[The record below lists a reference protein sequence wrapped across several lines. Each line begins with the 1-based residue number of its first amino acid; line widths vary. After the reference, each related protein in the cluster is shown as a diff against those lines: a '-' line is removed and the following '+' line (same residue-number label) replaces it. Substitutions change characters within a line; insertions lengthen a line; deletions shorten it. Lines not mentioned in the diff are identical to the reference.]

1 MPRTRVFKK
10 KVEKEKPDD
19 QQPRRSSLNP
29 GVDEGAAS
37 QTGLLDKELVPQ
49 PFHNFIKIM
58 VPQIKKF
65 ENKSKAQATKIAWH
79 RWEVMNE
86 CFKRPF
92 QRMENVESVDEKC
105 KAPDFLKVFRKKN

>member
-10 KVEKEKPDD
+10 KSEKEKTDG
-19 QQPRRSSLNP
+19 QSRKSSHSPSAN
-29 GVDEGAAS
+29 ERAAS
-37 QTGLLDKELVPQ
+37 QKGLLDKELVPQ
-49 PFHNFIKIM
+49 PFLNFIKIM

-65 ENKSKAQATKIAWH
+65 ENKTKTEATKIAWH

-92 QRMENVESVDEKC
+92 QRMENVESVDEKG
-105 KAPDFLKVFRKKN
+105 KAPDFMKVFRKKN